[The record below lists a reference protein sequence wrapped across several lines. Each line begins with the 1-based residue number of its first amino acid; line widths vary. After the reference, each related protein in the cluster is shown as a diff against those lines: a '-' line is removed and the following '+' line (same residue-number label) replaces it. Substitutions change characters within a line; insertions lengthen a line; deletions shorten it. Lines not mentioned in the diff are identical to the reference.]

1 MPYYEL
7 AWILLVKLTL
17 YGGVTMNKPTN
28 QLGFESQFVEIP
40 LILDKD
46 QMLRLEQIAMRRG
59 QSIGSL
65 VRHLLRNSISC
76 IRDAETLALKSS
88 A

>member
-1 MPYYEL
+1 M
-7 AWILLVKLTL
+7 K
-17 YGGVTMNKPTN
+17 KPTN

-65 VRHLLRNSISC
+65 VRHLLRNSISG

>member
-1 MPYYEL
+1 MPQ
-7 AWILLVKLTL
+7 A
-17 YGGVTMNKPTN
+17 TN
-28 QLGFESQFVEIP
+28 QLGLESQFVEIP

-65 VRHLLRNSISC
+65 VRQLLRNSISC
-76 IRDAETLALKSS
+76 IRDTENLALKTS